1 VTRALGKC
9 PVCRRQVPLVNDRY
23 TGVPTRLRAHYPKP
37 YSYYEKR
44 RQALPSSHCPG
55 SAPKGTTT

>member
-1 VTRALGKC
+1 MTRQLGKC
-9 PVCRRQVPLVNDRY
+9 PVCRRQVTLVNDRY

-44 RQALPSSHCPG
+44 KQDTPSTYCPG
-55 SAPKGTTT
+55 SAQKDTT